1 EKNSDLG
8 DLPAPAQDL
17 PAPPEVLSYPKRR
30 PSKRRRKTT
39 TPIPIEEEYLLTAKK
54 ATAVPSIPPSH
65 MPENIEEII
74 EQEPPQDTLKIKEKI
89 NSVPPVLVIPTESAS
104 PLLIPLPT
112 VMTLLP
118 KNITKRRKRRKRI
131 RTSTSSYEDVEEK
144 NGDLGDLP
152 APAQDLPAPPEVLS
166 YPKRRPS
173 KRRRKT
179 TTPVPIEE
187 EYLLTAKKA
196 TAVPSIAPSHMPEN
210 IEEIIEQEPPQDTL
224 KIKQKN
230 SVPPVLVI
238 PTESASPLLIPLP
251 TVMTLLPKNITKLEE
266 SHPVPVNFSQSLTPD
281 LLTPHGKQNKI
292 NVRLSEPILFVTA
305 PQAADYVELPEATP
319 PPPVRTV
326 PSKPTTTASTVNVV
340 TSTTPKIPVVVT
352 STTQPTKEHNKTA
365 ETPKNTIVKK
375 PAPLNITR
383 DNITT
388 STEKINIEVKKP
400 IRRPPPVGT
409 LFRKRL
415 QPTPHTSTES
425 ANITTS
431 TEKINIEVK
440 KPIRRPPPVGTLFR
454 KRLQPTPHTSTE
466 SAIEVK
472 KPIRRPP
479 PVGTL
484 FRKRLQP
491 TPHTSTESAK
501 IVEEPEVKKPIRRPP
516 PVGTLF
522 RKRLQPTP
530 HTSTESAK
538 IVEEQTTVSKE
549 NELAELKLYTESPL
563 ELQKVGAVK
572 LNEIPP
578 TSKIN
583 THKLLKENNVH
594 EKDLSDSSLYKKDDL
609 RIKSTPTP
617 TSTPAKHTQTSG
629 THIAYTPN
637 IDLIID
643 YTSSTRKPTTTSTEH
658 SIRKVGA
665 VKLNEIPPTSKINTH
680 KLLKENNVHEK
691 DLSDSSLYKKDDLRI
706 KSTPTPTPTP
716 TKHTQTSGTHIAYT
730 PNIDLIIDYTSSTRK
745 PTTTSTEHS
754 IRVVTSEDES
764 LNTISTSHNS
774 EPGKSSGEDEAVRIN
789 LEIPQVKDDILIFL
803 KSKAESNKLSK
814 ILQSRNMTLNELIDH
829 RERGSSQLHLANY
842 PRSFSPVT

>member
-1 EKNSDLG
+1 MKLRCLLANAILLTLLEVHTGYCQDDKGKSDLDTAASTSELHERAFNINSQIGADTSGLDEYEDDSDDLEIQASEHEIEAVYSPSGAALDPQDKPKKPKRRRRRRKRRKRIRTSTSSYEDVEEKNSDLG

-89 NSVPPVLVIPTESAS
+89 
-104 PLLIPLPT
+104 
-112 VMTLLP
+112 
-118 KNITKRRKRRKRI
+118 
-131 RTSTSSYEDVEEK
+131 
-144 NGDLGDLP
+144 
-152 APAQDLPAPPEVLS
+152 
-166 YPKRRPS
+166 
-173 KRRRKT
+173 
-179 TTPVPIEE
+179 
-187 EYLLTAKKA
+187 
-196 TAVPSIAPSHMPEN
+196 
-210 IEEIIEQEPPQDTL
+210 
-224 KIKQKN
+224 N

-425 ANITTS
+425 A
-431 TEKINIEVK
+431 
-440 KPIRRPPPVGTLFR
+440 
-454 KRLQPTPHTSTE
+454 
-466 SAIEVK
+466 
-472 KPIRRPP
+472 
-479 PVGTL
+479 
-484 FRKRLQP
+484 
-491 TPHTSTESAK
+491 
-501 IVEEPEVKKPIRRPP
+501 
-516 PVGTLF
+516 
-522 RKRLQPTP
+522 
-530 HTSTESAK
+530 K

-658 SIRKVGA
+658 SIR
-665 VKLNEIPPTSKINTH
+665 
-680 KLLKENNVHEK
+680 
-691 DLSDSSLYKKDDLRI
+691 
-706 KSTPTPTPTP
+706 
-716 TKHTQTSGTHIAYT
+716 
-730 PNIDLIIDYTSSTRK
+730 
-745 PTTTSTEHS
+745 
-754 IRVVTSEDES
+754 VVTSEDES

-829 RERGSSQLHLANY
+829 RERGSSQLHLAEIFKSEPKPIPENN
-842 PRSFSPVT
+842 FDLSPVKTTQAPVNVLGSFPNAISQQVLPKEERREPKFLFDSLPQFPMQAEASQTYYTTKRLPELHYTRTRPLLPNAKLTPFYGSSEELLLSYTSSTGRPQLYGNDEIVTVREHDGNKRIPSELKSVITISGAIIAFAVLGFFVLLISCKVRHRKAQKFIKHGMLREHMREQTIRSSTRSDTPVVKNGYYAGCDHTSDTSSTARQHYLWKTIRKTFRYE

>member
-1 EKNSDLG
+1 
-8 DLPAPAQDL
+8 
-17 PAPPEVLSYPKRR
+17 
-30 PSKRRRKTT
+30 
-39 TPIPIEEEYLLTAKK
+39 
-54 ATAVPSIPPSH
+54 

-89 NSVPPVLVIPTESAS
+89 
-104 PLLIPLPT
+104 
-112 VMTLLP
+112 
-118 KNITKRRKRRKRI
+118 
-131 RTSTSSYEDVEEK
+131 
-144 NGDLGDLP
+144 
-152 APAQDLPAPPEVLS
+152 
-166 YPKRRPS
+166 
-173 KRRRKT
+173 
-179 TTPVPIEE
+179 
-187 EYLLTAKKA
+187 
-196 TAVPSIAPSHMPEN
+196 
-210 IEEIIEQEPPQDTL
+210 
-224 KIKQKN
+224 N

-425 ANITTS
+425 A
-431 TEKINIEVK
+431 
-440 KPIRRPPPVGTLFR
+440 
-454 KRLQPTPHTSTE
+454 
-466 SAIEVK
+466 
-472 KPIRRPP
+472 
-479 PVGTL
+479 
-484 FRKRLQP
+484 
-491 TPHTSTESAK
+491 
-501 IVEEPEVKKPIRRPP
+501 
-516 PVGTLF
+516 
-522 RKRLQPTP
+522 
-530 HTSTESAK
+530 K

-658 SIRKVGA
+658 SIR
-665 VKLNEIPPTSKINTH
+665 
-680 KLLKENNVHEK
+680 
-691 DLSDSSLYKKDDLRI
+691 
-706 KSTPTPTPTP
+706 
-716 TKHTQTSGTHIAYT
+716 
-730 PNIDLIIDYTSSTRK
+730 
-745 PTTTSTEHS
+745 
-754 IRVVTSEDES
+754 VVTSEDES

-829 RERGSSQLHLANY
+829 RERGSSQLHLAEIFKSEPKPIPENN
-842 PRSFSPVT
+842 FDLSPVKTTQAPVNVLGSFPNAISQQVLPKEERREPKFLFDSLPQFPMQAEASQTYYTTKRLPELHYTRTRPLLPNAKLTPFYGSSEELLLSYTSSTGRPQLYGNDEIVTVREHDGNKRIPSELKSVITISGAIIAFAVLGFFVLLISCKVRHRKAQKFIKHGMLREHMREQTIRSSTRSDTPVVKNGYYAGCDHTSDTSSTARQHYLWKTIRKTFRYE